1 MGAGAAARPSD
12 PLRGRPAS
20 HVQLVTALLG
30 ELQRRDPDGSLIA
43 AASDVAQAA
52 ELAASGVLDPS
63 VLWLEQLGA
72 FYDSDGVRRLL
83 GRGGAPVSRQA
94 VSKRKG
100 LLALTTGSGRVVY
113 PAVQFRD
120 RLLAPGMDQVLDA
133 LPEALVS
140 RWTVASWLVS
150 PEAALAGERPIDLLF
165 DGEQAVA
172 AVVAAARRWAGQ
184 LAA

>member
-1 MGAGAAARPSD
+1 MQSGAAARQAAQ
-12 PLRGRPAS
+12 LRGRPAS
-20 HVQLVTALLG
+20 HVRLVTALLG
-30 ELQRRDPDGSLIA
+30 ELERRDPDGSLIA
-43 AASDVAQAA
+43 AASDIGLAA

-63 VLWLEQLGA
+63 VLWVEHLGP

-83 GRGGAPVSRQA
+83 SRGDSPVSRQA
-94 VSKRKG
+94 VSKRRG

-120 RLLAPGMDQVLDA
+120 RVLASGLDQVLEV
-133 LPEALVS
+133 LPESLVS

-150 PEAALAGERPIDLLF
+150 PDRDLDGERPIDLLF
-165 DGEQAVA
+165 DGEHAVA
-172 AVVAAARRWAGQ
+172 AVVTAARRWAGQ